1 MDISD
6 WTNLRKY
13 KEVGSNDGK
22 FCKVKM
28 FRQTESTAWKIRVS
42 DQVIYI
48 ESNFHGTISYEQMRF
63 LNKVCATVK
72 QNKTKT
78 LSVKESAQQM
88 CHKERWGLPAVESLH
103 NSGQFC
109 FLWSIGNNWKSSHG
123 DRDSEKE
130 PLLVILLALWITVHA
145 HG

>member
-48 ESNFHGTISYEQMRF
+48 GSSFHGTISYEQMQF

-72 QNKTKT
+72 KTKQNKNIISKGICTANVSQREMGIT
-78 LSVKESAQQM
+78 SSGITAQQ
-88 CHKERWGLPAVESLH
+88 
-103 NSGQFC
+103 
-109 FLWSIGNNWKSSHG
+109 
-123 DRDSEKE
+123 
-130 PLLVILLALWITVHA
+130 
-145 HG
+145 